1 MKEIQRG
8 GNDSLYEF
16 IRKVGD
22 LSENMKISLL
32 THKIIALFIWHP
44 IPSLVLT
51 LNINF
56 YFKPE
61 EVVIIK

>member
-1 MKEIQRG
+1 MKSKFGQGYVLEIKMKEIQRG

-32 THKIIALFIWHP
+32 THKIIALFI
-44 IPSLVLT
+44 
-51 LNINF
+51 
-56 YFKPE
+56 
-61 EVVIIK
+61 